1 MIDQSSSTAASTSE
15 ARAVGE
21 AFPDGTHETASESI
35 PPNPHS
41 DQHMTTPVRE
51 NAYLAVWDTSSPTP
65 HSQPFEAL
73 DSDVDASDLPVLAYD
88 LDNDPTAETYEIPA
102 YPNYPNDEISEHLSA
117 RFVTGHIIGRI
128 CKVESDEEPGDA
140 VLNEFFESSA
150 IASEGPGNEVTPSD
164 AFRSAEAPWDWLSAP
179 NYGDLSLEDT
189 VPVTDLRSIMTMD
202 EIINQQP
209 WGPNPDISIDT
220 ALLRMTPVFLEP
232 CSPTPA
238 PSFASSPDFHPRPL
252 TIRIP
257 ARHAR
262 LQSVGASPHSLES
275 KSRRSTSAKTTSS
288 IPAGDCLPSDPVPD
302 SPLTELS
309 ASGPTVGG
317 SALTLSIASTSE
329 VANMV
334 DGHGSDSDAPVP
346 RVTSTETTSLQ
357 ERTGSANAEGPYR
370 NVKLSKPT
378 SCHQC

>member
-1 MIDQSSSTAASTSE
+1 MAHGQMLLPSPSLSLLVVVAVGVPTSDNIQVMDHRGVATPVSVQTGDEDWWGDEPRRRGEHGGRMGHGGIRTWQERPERDGVCRDDGGLGSATGLVERVPLEPEINNHPTVGDGESPQWRLMPVANAQMLGSRSSTPHPERAQSIIDIDEDSPLTNSSMEVEIVAGEPSPTKGSRLPQIPTKRSETSPVSSSSSTAASTSE

-65 HSQPFEAL
+65 HSQPFEAS

-150 IASEGPGNEVTPSD
+150 IASEGPGDEVTPSD

-189 VPVTDLRSIMTMD
+189 VNWENT
-202 EIINQQP
+202 
-209 WGPNPDISIDT
+209 
-220 ALLRMTPVFLEP
+220 
-232 CSPTPA
+232 
-238 PSFASSPDFHPRPL
+238 
-252 TIRIP
+252 
-257 ARHAR
+257 
-262 LQSVGASPHSLES
+262 
-275 KSRRSTSAKTTSS
+275 
-288 IPAGDCLPSDPVPD
+288 
-302 SPLTELS
+302 
-309 ASGPTVGG
+309 
-317 SALTLSIASTSE
+317 
-329 VANMV
+329 
-334 DGHGSDSDAPVP
+334 
-346 RVTSTETTSLQ
+346 
-357 ERTGSANAEGPYR
+357 
-370 NVKLSKPT
+370 
-378 SCHQC
+378 